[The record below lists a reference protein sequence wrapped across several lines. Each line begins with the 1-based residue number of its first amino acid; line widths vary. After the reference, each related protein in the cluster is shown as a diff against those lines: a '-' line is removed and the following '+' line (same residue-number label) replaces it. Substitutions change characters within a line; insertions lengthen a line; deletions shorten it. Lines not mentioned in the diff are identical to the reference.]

1 VKGRGQ
7 LQRAGLVA
15 FLLSWA
21 SIAILPGVALANLWV
36 ASGGDN
42 SGYCSQANPC
52 ATLSR
57 AVSLAIPNATIYV
70 APGTITDHVTI
81 DSSTP
86 GLIIEGSGMRATTI
100 SGGFGQGGSVF
111 TIESGAS
118 AEIDDLAITG
128 GTAPNGGGVNDAGSL
143 TMQRDLVTSNAAL
156 GPADAETGYG
166 GGVDDSGG
174 PLTIV
179 DSEITFN
186 RATNGGGGVGETF
199 SGSTSAPLTITRD
212 TITRNSVLGS
222 QRPDGGV
229 GGGVLSAGGTVAHS
243 TIVAN
248 RVGDASGNPQGRGGG
263 GAGASTLFT
272 SDTIAGNVAA
282 AGGGLYLLFVT
293 VQGSIIAGN
302 QGGNCGPQTFASYA
316 TDRGYNIDDNA
327 SESCGGARAGPGD
340 IFGVDPQLGPLAD
353 NGGSLETMA
362 IPSSSPAYDAN
373 PNCTG
378 TDTRGVPL
386 LQRGA
391 TRCDI
396 GAYQVQAPST
406 YVANPAAGSV
416 TAYAAGASGNAAPVL
431 SLAGPATG
439 LAQPTGVVADD
450 SGRVFV
456 SNTATSTITEYAPEV
471 TGNVA
476 PVATIGGT
484 NTRLSQPA
492 GLALDGSG
500 NLWVAGSNGVAEYA
514 VGASGNVAPIARIHG
529 TLTRLTRPHALVI
542 DQNGN
547 VRVTNNN
554 GTITT
559 YAPHAQ
565 GDVAPISRVVPGR
578 QRYLSSPQGLNID
591 GAGDLVVADA
601 GASRVATYAGSADG
615 AAKPLSFL
623 GGGLTRPTGLDLD
636 VSGNV
641 FVSDN
646 AANAIDEFAAGSS
659 GNTGPTAQIAGPLTG
674 LTGPAFLSELPPP
687 PVPHVHIS
695 TRHHE
700 SCRRLLRRGI
710 VLRVRAFGRLAFRAE
725 PITARA
731 VARIQHRSWAS
742 AKALPLRPGTLTLR
756 LATAKSAAH
765 LARRHRHTKIRVTVT
780 IRGGFG
786 SVRRRLTVTCSR

>member
-1 VKGRGQ
+1 M
-7 LQRAGLVA
+7 
-15 FLLSWA
+15 
-21 SIAILPGVALANLWV
+21 PGAALANLWV

-42 SGYCSQANPC
+42 SGFCSQANPC

-57 AVSLAIPNATIYV
+57 AVSLAIANDTIYV
-70 APGTITDHVTI
+70 APGTVTDHVTI

-86 GLIIEGSGMRATTI
+86 GLIIQGSGMRATTI
-100 SGGFGQGGSVF
+100 SGGFDQGGSVF
-111 TIESGAS
+111 TIESGATV
-118 AEIDDLAITG
+118 EIDDLAITG
-128 GTAPNGGGVNDAGSL
+128 GIAPNGGGVNDAGSL
-143 TMQRDLVTSNAAL
+143 TMQRDLVTSNAAV
-156 GPADAETGYG
+156 GTDPGTVDAPGTGYG

-186 RATNGGGGVGETF
+186 RATNGGGGVGD
-199 SGSTSAPLTITRD
+199 SVLNAIAPPLTMTRD
-212 TITRNSVLGS
+212 TISRNSVLGS
-222 QRPDGGV
+222 QRLDGGV
-229 GGGVLSAGGTVAHS
+229 GGGVASSGGTVADS

-248 RVGDASGNPQGRGGG
+248 RIGDASGNPQGLGGG
-263 GAGASTLFT
+263 GAGESTLFT

-282 AGGGLYLLFVT
+282 AGGGLYLLFVS

-302 QGGNCGPQTFASYA
+302 QGGNCGPQGYASSA
-316 TDRGYNIDDNA
+316 IDMGYNINDNA
-327 SESCGGARAGPGD
+327 SERCGDRTGPGD
-340 IFGVDPQLGPLAD
+340 IFGVDPQLSPLAD

-373 PNCTG
+373 PHCTG
-378 TDTRGVPL
+378 TDNRGVPL

-450 SGRVFV
+450 SGHVFV
-456 SNTATSTITEYAPEV
+456 SNTATNTITEYAPEV

-484 NTRLSQPA
+484 ATRLSRPA

-500 NLWVAGSNGVAEYA
+500 NVWVAGSNGVAEYA
-514 VGASGNVAPIARIHG
+514 AGASGNVAPIALIHG
-529 TLTRLTRPHALVI
+529 TLTRLPQPHGVVI

-547 VRVTNNN
+547 IRVTNGV

-559 YAPHAQ
+559 YPPHAN
-565 GDVAPISRVVPGR
+565 GNVAPISRIVPGP
-578 QRYLSSPQGLNID
+578 QKNLKNPQGLNID
-591 GAGDLVVADA
+591 GAGHLVVADA
-601 GASRVATYAGSADG
+601 GAGRVATYAGNADG
-615 AAKPLSFL
+615 AAKPLGL
-623 GGGLTRPTGLDLD
+623 LTGGLIRPTGLDLD

-641 FVSDN
+641 FVTDN
-646 AANAIDEFAAGSS
+646 AANAIDEFGPGSTGNAGPS
-659 GNTGPTAQIAGPLTG
+659 AQITGPLTG

-687 PVPHVHIS
+687 PLPRVRLS
-695 TRHHE
+695 ARHHE
-700 SCRRLLRRGI
+700 SRRLLLRRGI

-725 PITARA
+725 PITIRA
-731 VARIQHRSWAS
+731 VARVRRRTWAT

-756 LATAKSAAH
+756 LVTTRSAAH
-765 LARRHRHTKIRVTVT
+765 LLRRHHRTKIAVTV
-780 IRGGFG
+780 IIHGGFG
-786 SVRRRLTVTCSR
+786 SQRRRLTVTCSG